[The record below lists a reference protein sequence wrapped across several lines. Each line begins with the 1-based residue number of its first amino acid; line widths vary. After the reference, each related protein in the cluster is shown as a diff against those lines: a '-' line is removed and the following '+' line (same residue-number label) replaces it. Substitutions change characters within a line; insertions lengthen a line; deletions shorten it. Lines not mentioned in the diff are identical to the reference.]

1 MNDYKAFVIL
11 GIPTWAVVDGTWSL
25 LSEIAEKQPEGYS
38 ISAYLMLALTLG
50 NIFPLLVGYLLEQS
64 TKSQLRKLILAILTV
79 GLITSILLA
88 ICWSDVVSISST
100 ELSLPLYILF
110 FLVGVCSSISN
121 VTHFMFVSSYEA
133 SCTTGLAVGM
143 GIGSMISGVLA
154 IIQGFLL
161 VDVGYS
167 PSLYFVSLAFLYIP
181 AIYVIVTYMKPGSS
195 NSYSAPRSAGSYE
208 VLTDQD
214 TFVKE
219 EQVNAVVDFN
229 LSSFLHSYKSLLC
242 MHLLSCSLGYGL
254 VPALISYACGRFAG
268 RDWVLLLA
276 TGLYAIIN
284 PWSRYATDYYRLE
297 SIVGLWQGAAWLVV
311 FTLGLLLCATL
322 PASLALYQ
330 GAGGIL
336 PVVLYVAFGCLFGYT
351 NTCVY
356 RYLKEHTVPSQVQG
370 VYRCFGVASQTGALK
385 KLAWCAAWEGSV
397 CTLTQVSEWFFL
409 HTVSIP
415 SSADVAKT

>member
-1 MNDYKAFVIL
+1 MNDYTTFVIL

-38 ISAYLMLALTLG
+38 ISAYLMLALTFG
-50 NIFPLLVGYLLEQS
+50 NVFPLVIGYLLEQS
-64 TKSQLRKLILAILTV
+64 TKLQLKRLILGILSL
-79 GLITSILLA
+79 GLTTSILLA
-88 ICWSDVVSISST
+88 ICWSDVVSFNST
-100 ELSLPLYILF
+100 NVSLPLYILF
-110 FLVGVCSSISN
+110 FIVGVCSSTSN
-121 VTHFMFVSSYEA
+121 VTHFMFVSSYDA

-154 IIQGFLL
+154 ILQGFLL

-167 PSLYFVSLAFLYIP
+167 PSLYFATLAMLYVP
-181 AIYVIVTYMKPGSS
+181 SIYVVVAYTKVDSHAP
-195 NSYSAPRSAGSYE
+195 APRSAGSYE

-214 TFVKE
+214 TFAKE
-219 EQVNAVVDFN
+219 EQENTVMPFN
-229 LSSFLHSYKSLLC
+229 FSSFFQSYKSLLG

-284 PWSRYATDYYRLE
+284 PWFRYATDYYRLE
-297 SIVGLWQGAAWLVV
+297 SIQGLWQGAGVLVV
-311 FTLGLLLCATL
+311 LTLGLLLCATL
-322 PASLALYQ
+322 PSNLALYR

-336 PVVLYVAFGCLFGYT
+336 PIILYVAFGCLFGYT

-356 RYLKEHTVPSQVQG
+356 RYLKEHTLPSQVQG
-370 VYRCFGVASQTGALK
+370 VYRCFGVASQTGAL
-385 KLAWCAAWEGSV
+385 AGSLV
-397 CTLTQVSEWFFL
+397 AFAYVIF
-409 HTVSIP
+409 
-415 SSADVAKT
+415 SST